1 MNNTTLYGDPAG
13 ADQSIMRESSM
24 RRPHAGNAPA
34 TATGYPKTIFFVRF
48 AAFLI
53 ALSAGMQ
60 SASADEAALWQA
72 LRSPGHLAVMRH
84 ALAPGGGDPD
94 AFQLRDCDTQ
104 RNLSD
109 GGRDQAKRIGARL
122 RANGVTTAQIH
133 SSQWCRCLETARLLG
148 FGAVTELPALNSF
161 FATMDQSGAQTAA
174 LQTWIKDQPL
184 TAPVIL
190 VTHQVN
196 ISALTGIFPASG
208 EMVVLRRTAEGNLT
222 IVGTIETD

>member
-1 MNNTTLYGDPAG
+1 
-13 ADQSIMRESSM
+13 M
-24 RRPHAGNAPA
+24 RRPHAGNALA
-34 TATGYPKTIFFVRF
+34 RATGYDKAKFFVRF
-48 AAFLI
+48 GALLMILLAGSPAAF
-53 ALSAGMQ
+53 
-60 SASADEAALWQA
+60 ADEASLWQA
-72 LRSPGHLAVMRH
+72 LRSPGHFAIMRH

-94 AFQLRDCDTQ
+94 GFQLRDCATQ

-122 RANGVTTAQIH
+122 RANGVTAARVL

-148 FGAVTELPALNSF
+148 LGDVTELPPLNSF
-161 FATMDQSGAQTAA
+161 FATMDQSGNQTAA

-208 EMVVLRRTAEGNLT
+208 ELVVLRRTTEGNLT